1 MTATAV
7 PMTMASITGTGLSRD
22 TLGDMYKRMKL
33 IRVYEDTVN
42 NLFLQGR
49 LAGTI
54 HQCQGQEATAVGA
67 AMFLRED
74 DYITTTHRPA
84 GHCIAKG
91 MTVDSMMAE
100 MFGRTTGCCKAKGG
114 SMHLGDIGRGVVP
127 AIAIVAGGIP
137 ISSGIGLA
145 FKMQRTDRVAM
156 AFMGDGAVNEG
167 AFHEGINLAA
177 VWKLPVVFIC
187 ENNFYGAS
195 THVSKVIASETIAER
210 TKSYGIP
217 VELVDGNDVAA
228 VYTAVQQAV
237 ARARRGEGASFI
249 ECQTYRR
256 TGHSRSDPNK
266 YRLKEEEQYWLA
278 RDPITLFRLA
288 LVREGFFTDADLDAF
303 DAAVEQE
310 VAAAVEKAR
319 AAPEPA
325 PEDALLHVFSDAKED
340 W

>member
-1 MTATAV
+1 MATNEISLDIQ
-7 PMTMASITGTGLSRD
+7 SIRDTGLDKR
-22 TLGDMYKRMKL
+22 TLGEMYRRMKT

-42 NLFLQGR
+42 HLFLQGK

-67 AMFLRED
+67 AMLLNDD

-91 MTVDSMMAE
+91 MSVDSMMAE

-114 SMHLGDIGRGVVP
+114 SMHLGDIAKGVLP

-137 ISSGIGLA
+137 ISSGLGLA
-145 FKMQRTDRVAM
+145 FKMQRSQRVAM

-167 AFHEGINLAA
+167 AFHEGVNLAA

-195 THVSKVIASETIAER
+195 THVSKVIATDTIAER

-217 VELVDGNDVAA
+217 VALVDGNDIIAVRKAA
-228 VYTAVQQAV
+228 GEAVD
-237 ARARRGEGASFI
+237 RARRGEGATFI

-266 YRLKEEEQYWLA
+266 YRLKDEETYWLA
-278 RDPITLFRLA
+278 RDPIVLFRRA
-288 LVREGFFTDADLDAF
+288 LVKEGYFSEIEIDAF
-303 DAAVEQE
+303 DEAVRSE
-310 VAAAVEKAR
+310 VDASVEKAK
-319 AAPEPA
+319 ADPEPQ
-325 PEDALLHVFSDAKED
+325 PEDALLHVFSDEGEE
-340 W
+340 

>member
-1 MTATAV
+1 MKE
-7 PMTMASITGTGLSRD
+7 
-22 TLGDMYKRMKL
+22 MYTRMKL

-42 NLFLQGR
+42 FLFLQGK

-67 AMFLRED
+67 ATLLNDD

-84 GHCIAKG
+84 GHCLAKG
-91 MTVDSMMAE
+91 MSVDSMMAE

-114 SMHLGDIGRGVVP
+114 SMHLGDIERGVIP

-137 ISSGIGLA
+137 ITSGLAMA
-145 FKMQRTDRVAM
+145 FKMQRTSRVAM

-177 VWKLPVVFIC
+177 IWMLPAIFIC

-195 THVSKVIASETIAER
+195 THVSKVIATETIAER

-217 VELVDGNDVAA
+217 VDLVDGNDVIA
-228 VYTAVQQAV
+228 VFNSVSKAV
-237 ARARRGEGASFI
+237 ARARRGEGATFI

-266 YRLKEEEQYWLA
+266 YRIKEEEQYWLT

-288 LVREGFFTDADLDAF
+288 LVKEGYFTDTEIDAI
-303 DAAVEQE
+303 DAMVQKE
-310 VAAAVEKAR
+310 VDDSVEKAKLD
-319 AAPEPA
+319 PEPK
-325 PEDALLHVFSDAKED
+325 PEDALQHVFSDIEED
-340 W
+340 

>member
-1 MTATAV
+1 MSEPAI
-7 PMTMASITGTGLSRD
+7 TMDIAPISATGLGREA
-22 TLGDMYKRMKL
+22 LGEMYKRMKL
-33 IRVYEDTVN
+33 IRTYEDTVN
-42 NLFLQGR
+42 SLFLQGK

-67 AMFLRED
+67 AMFLNQD

-91 MTVDSMMAE
+91 MAVDSMMAE
-100 MFGRTTGCCKAKGG
+100 MFGKTTGCCKAKGG
-114 SMHLGDIGRGVVP
+114 SMHLGDLEAGVIP

-145 FKMQRTDRVAM
+145 FKMQRSQRVAM

-177 VWKLPVVFIC
+177 VWKLPVIFIC

-195 THVSKVIASETIAER
+195 THVSKVIATETIAER

-217 VELVDGNDVAA
+217 VELVDGNDVIA
-228 VYTAVQQAV
+228 VYTAA
-237 ARARRGEGASFI
+237 ARAIKRAREGQGATFI

-266 YRLKEEEQYWLA
+266 YREKEEERYWLA
-278 RDPITLFRLA
+278 RDPITMFRMA
-288 LVREGFFTDADLDAF
+288 LVKEGIFTDTEIDAC

-310 VAAAVEKAR
+310 VADSVAKAKSD
-319 AAPEPA
+319 PEPL
-325 PEDALLHVFSDAKED
+325 PEDALLHVFSDIEED
-340 W
+340 